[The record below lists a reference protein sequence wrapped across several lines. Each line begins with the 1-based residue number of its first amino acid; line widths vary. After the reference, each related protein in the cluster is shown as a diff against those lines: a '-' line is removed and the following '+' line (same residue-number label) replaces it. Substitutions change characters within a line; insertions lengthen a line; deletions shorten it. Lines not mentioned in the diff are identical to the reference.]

1 MIEACNIT
9 FMDSD
14 WSSAAQSD
22 ACMRAYASFEHVVNF
37 AIPCGSLIRDKQN
50 RRSQYYR
57 DAHGDMVRDA
67 FVWLGSRSCDC
78 APGGLVIDVQELPA
92 FIRNAKTLR
101 FREQSAG
108 CYRLAIV
115 DDRECRHTL
124 YARTSYGFSD
134 GTLLAVLPKGSQFS
148 SSAARAYP
156 MQEAFRL
163 YGKEQSP
170 FMGGF
175 ARGLLSNAQ
184 MNEKLVANGMQ
195 FCELL
200 ASSHASSQEMS
211 LVLSRLVGLG
221 VGLTPSGDDFIV
233 GALAIAQARSLSG
246 GLGEE
251 LIDIVDDLGRTTTSV
266 SQHYL
271 MSAARGRFSKSV
283 IDVVDAVLCGDSP
296 MDSAAFETAIKA
308 LLDHGSTS
316 GTDTLAGMVAMLL
329 ACSDRL

>member
-37 AIPCGSLIRDKQN
+37 AIPRGSLIRDKQN
-50 RRSQYYR
+50 CRSQYCR
-57 DAHGDMVRDA
+57 NAHGDMVRDD
-67 FVWLGSRSCDC
+67 FVWLGSRSCDF

-92 FIRNAKTLR
+92 FVRNAKTLR
-101 FREQSAG
+101 FRAQSAG

-115 DDRECRHTL
+115 DDGECHHTL

-134 GTLLAVLPKGSQFS
+134 GTLLGVLPGGSRS
-148 SSAARAYP
+148 SSPAACAYP

-170 FMGGF
+170 FMGGST
-175 ARGLLSNAQ
+175 GDSSSNAQ
-184 MNEKLVANGMQ
+184 MNEKLVATGML

-200 ASSHASSQEMS
+200 VSSHVSPHDMSSA
-211 LVLSRLVGLG
+211 LSRLVGLG
-221 VGLTPSGDDFIV
+221 VGLTPSGDDFII
-233 GALAIAQARSLSG
+233 GALAIARAHSLSG
-246 GLGEE
+246 GLGEK
-251 LIDIVDDLGRTTTSV
+251 LIDIVDGLARNTTRV

-271 MSAARGRFSKSV
+271 MSAVRGRFSKSV
-283 IDVVDAVLCGDSP
+283 IDVVDVVLCSDSS
-296 MDSAAFETAIKA
+296 MDADVFETAFKA

-329 ACSDRL
+329 ACAGRL